1 MKYQQV
7 LNEGSKILKIKNI
20 KSYLLDSEILLSSIV
35 KLDRSQLLLNLD
47 KKIEKK
53 DKKNFFNL
61 IKRRSKNEPIAYITG
76 YKEFWK
82 SSFKVNK
89 SVLIPRPDT
98 ETIIEQVLK
107 ELDIYSSKKIL
118 DIGTGSGCIIV
129 SILKDRKKC
138 SGVGID
144 ISKNALKLA
153 KSNAKIQHIDNR
165 IKFFNSNIDN
175 FYIGKY
181 DLIISNP
188 PYIKHHEIN
197 GLEKD
202 IKNHEPMVAVD
213 GGIDGY
219 DKIRL
224 VIKKSSNLIK
234 KKGKL
239 FLELGK
245 NQISETLK
253 ILNFHG
259 FYKTKIIKDLASKN
273 RCIISTKI

>member
-259 FYKTKIIKDLASKN
+259 FYKTKIIKDLASKL
-273 RCIISTKI
+273 